1 MKKLKAL
8 FKYTLIFKKR
18 YILGVLMLMFIDF
31 MQLIPPKILGL
42 LTDSLLKGN
51 SSQNYILKYISLFI
65 IASIIIAVGRFIWR
79 VLIVGTSKHIEYEM
93 RKRYFSH
100 LQKLSVS
107 FYNENKTGDLMALA
121 TNDLNSVI
129 MSLGFG
135 MVMIIDAIFL
145 TSITIITM
153 LSIDVK
159 LTFLSLLPLPFISL
173 IATKFGKIIHKK
185 FMIVQKSFS
194 TLTELV
200 QENFSGIRV
209 IKSFVQEEKE
219 FEKFTKEN
227 FDNFKKNME
236 YSKIQVIMQPL
247 VEFIASLSFV
257 LFIGVGGL
265 YVIYG
270 DISLGDFVAFNM
282 YIGQLVWPM
291 MAIGFVINVIQ
302 RGFASLERIENILKT
317 KPEIYDSPKV
327 IDINSI
333 NGDLVINDLTFTY
346 PGAKVPSLKNIN
358 ISIKKGETLGII
370 GRTGGG
376 KSTLVNLLVRLYNIE
391 DGKIFVN
398 GTDINKIP
406 LSILRKN
413 IGMASDPFLF
423 SYNISEN
430 INLSK
435 DTLNMK
441 DVINASKNADVYNN
455 IIDFPKGFDTLVGER
470 GVTLSGGQKQRVS
483 IARALIKD
491 PEILILDDCLSAV
504 DAKTETKILEN
515 LKSIM
520 KGRTSIIISH
530 RISAIKNSHN
540 IIVLDEG
547 RIIEEGTHE
556 TLINNKSLYSEIY
569 NKQLLEEKIDE
580 EV

>member
-1 MKKLKAL
+1 
-8 FKYTLIFKKR
+8 
-18 YILGVLMLMFIDF
+18 MLMFIDF
-31 MQLIPPKILGL
+31 MQLVPPKILGVL
-42 LTDSLLKGN
+42 ADSLSNGKA
-51 SSQNYILKYISLFI
+51 SQSYILKYIVLFI
-65 IASIIIAVGRFIWR
+65 GTAIIVAVGRFVWR
-79 VLIVGTSKHIEYEM
+79 VLIVGTAKHIEYEM
-93 RKRYFSH
+93 RNKYFSH
-100 LQKLSVS
+100 LQKLSVN

-135 MVMIIDAIFL
+135 MVMIIDALFL
-145 TSITIITM
+145 SSITIITM

-159 LTFLSLLPLPFISL
+159 LTLLSLLPLPFISL
-173 IATKFGKIIHKK
+173 TATKFGKLIHKK
-185 FMIVQKSFS
+185 FMVVQKSFS

-227 FDNFKKNME
+227 LNNFEKNME

-257 LFIGVGGL
+257 IFIGIGGL

-282 YIGQLVWPM
+282 YIGQLIWPM

-302 RGFASLERIENILKT
+302 RGFASLERIENILKVN
-317 KPEIYDSPKV
+317 PEIYDSNDVHQIK
-327 IDINSI
+327 SI
-333 NGDLVINDLTFTY
+333 NGDLAIKDLTFTY
-346 PGAKVPSLKNIN
+346 PGANIPSLKNIN
-358 ISIKKGETLGII
+358 MNIKKGETLGII
-370 GRTGGG
+370 GRTGSG
-376 KSTLVNLLVRLYNIE
+376 KSTLVNLLVRLYNID
-391 DGKIFVN
+391 DGKIFIN
-398 GTDINKIP
+398 DEDINKIP
-406 LSILRKN
+406 LSTLRRN

-430 INLSK
+430 INLAN
-435 DTLNMK
+435 DTLDMESIIKAAK
-441 DVINASKNADVYNN
+441 DADVYNN
-455 IIDFPKGFDTLVGER
+455 IIDFPKGFDTMVGER

-483 IARALIKD
+483 IARALIKN

-520 KGRTSIIISH
+520 KDRTSIIISH

-540 IIVLDEG
+540 ILVLDEG
-547 RIIEEGTHE
+547 RIVEEGTHE
-556 TLINNKSLYSEIY
+556 TLINNQGLYSEIY

>member
-1 MKKLKAL
+1 
-8 FKYTLIFKKR
+8 
-18 YILGVLMLMFIDF
+18 MLMFIDF
-31 MQLIPPKILGL
+31 MQLVPPKILGVL
-42 LTDSLLKGN
+42 ADSLSNGKA
-51 SSQNYILKYISLFI
+51 SQSYILKYILLFI
-65 IASIIIAVGRFIWR
+65 GTAIIVAVGRFVWR
-79 VLIVGTSKHIEYEM
+79 VLIVGTAKHIEYEM
-93 RKRYFSH
+93 RNKYFSH
-100 LQKLSVS
+100 LQKLSVN

-135 MVMIIDAIFL
+135 MVMIIDALFL
-145 TSITIITM
+145 SSITIITM

-159 LTFLSLLPLPFISL
+159 LTLLSLLPLPFISL
-173 IATKFGKIIHKK
+173 TATKFGKLIHKK
-185 FMIVQKSFS
+185 FMVVQKSFS

-227 FDNFKKNME
+227 LNNFEKNME

-257 LFIGVGGL
+257 IFIGIGGL

-282 YIGQLVWPM
+282 YIGQLIWPM

-302 RGFASLERIENILKT
+302 RGFASLERIENILKVN
-317 KPEIYDSPKV
+317 PEIYDSNDVHQIK
-327 IDINSI
+327 SI
-333 NGDLVINDLTFTY
+333 NGDLAIKDLTFTY
-346 PGAKVPSLKNIN
+346 PGANIPSLKNIN
-358 ISIKKGETLGII
+358 MNIKKGETLGII
-370 GRTGGG
+370 GRTGSG
-376 KSTLVNLLVRLYNIE
+376 KSTLVNLLVRLYNID
-391 DGKIFVN
+391 DGKIFIN
-398 GTDINKIP
+398 DEDINKIP
-406 LSILRKN
+406 LSTLRRN

-430 INLSK
+430 INLAN
-435 DTLNMK
+435 DTLDMESIIKAAK
-441 DVINASKNADVYNN
+441 DADVYNN
-455 IIDFPKGFDTLVGER
+455 IIDFPKGFDTMVGER

-483 IARALIKD
+483 IARALIKN

-520 KGRTSIIISH
+520 KDRTSIIISH

-540 IIVLDEG
+540 ILVLDEG

-556 TLINNKSLYSEIY
+556 TLINNQGLYSEIY